1 MGNGKEGGGMGN
13 SPQPVPLGGFTPRHH
28 LPEPRAGP
36 CLGLP
41 KSAPATLP
49 TLSGCRMDLP
59 LSLCKDLGMKISV
72 HIEAHIY
79 FYFITVPWLFQEI
92 FLQDSHGAS
101 LEGTRVSLIGTVPSL
116 PSCRWNGDQHPL
128 QVLHTCS
135 DTERLHI
142 WTS

>member
-1 MGNGKEGGGMGN
+1 MERKGEGWGTRH
-13 SPQPVPLGGFTPRHH
+13 SRCLWVVLPLGITSQSRGRVPALGSPNLLQPRSQ
-28 LPEPRAGP
+28 PRLAAGWI
-36 CLGLP
+36 
-41 KSAPATLP
+41 S
-49 TLSGCRMDLP
+49 
-59 LSLCKDLGMKISV
+59 LSLSLQKDLGMKISV

-116 PSCRWNGDQHPL
+116 PSCRWNGDHHPL
-128 QVLHTCS
+128 RVLHTCS